1 MPDIDIVGE
10 ITTANSEEAAY
21 AKTNARIDNIISAVT
36 TDTEVIDIRDGADG
50 ITYQTAGKAVR
61 SQIQNVMSECQ
72 EIRNQTIPPDKIE
85 SHINLFNKNIIAQQG
100 CAMTGYNTSDNTPI
114 FENQYSSWNITR
126 KIPLNG
132 WTSFGDWL
140 RYPYT
145 ASYQSW
151 PSYQLWFEDEQGKY
165 AGGIARNIIEEIK
178 SGTSQRWWQYVISV
192 SNNVIE
198 INIPNLI
205 RYAASSGD
213 AALNAALNASYIRFN
228 VHSDDLSDFYIHTNE
243 KIECPWLKLT
253 NNSITADEL
262 SDDAVISSKIADG
275 AVSTNKISES
285 AITAPKIADG
295 AVSTNKISDSA
306 VTASKIANET
316 ITSNK
321 ISDDVF
327 IKNIDIHL
335 LSEYNAVVGRELNFY
350 FCQMTDSLD
359 WEADG
364 FVFNMYFSGTNPS
377 GTFKNYDDRY
387 SFIPN
392 QAGTYHIGMKIYR
405 LNHNR
410 LVTVYQKEIT
420 ITAYENSTPNTPKK
434 VLFIGDSRTD
444 YSRINTYAKNQLGN
458 NLVLLGTR
466 GNSPYY
472 HEGRSGWKAEDYC
485 TKSSVGSVVNPFYNN
500 GFDFSFYMNQQNY
513 TNVDYVNIFLGTND
527 RYSQQSISYIEQM
540 ISSIHQYDPN
550 IIVSVM
556 TEYQLPFNAYYN
568 GSYYNVLISRQY
580 FAKIINAF
588 QNRENENIYIIPSG
602 QEIDDNYDFS
612 HGTTTASQLNS
623 QTINVMT
630 DNIHCIYGYGK
641 ISNAWLVHFIAT
653 GGCS

>member
-1 MPDIDIVGE
+1 
-10 ITTANSEEAAY
+10 
-21 AKTNARIDNIISAVT
+21 
-36 TDTEVIDIRDGADG
+36 
-50 ITYQTAGKAVR
+50 
-61 SQIQNVMSECQ
+61 
-72 EIRNQTIPPDKIE
+72 
-85 SHINLFNKNIIAQQG
+85 
-100 CAMTGYNTSDNTPI
+100 MTGYDISTLLPVL
-114 FENQYSSWNITR
+114 ENRYSSWNITS
-126 KIPLNG
+126 KLALDG
-132 WTSFGDWL
+132 WNHFGNWIK
-140 RYPYT
+140 YPYT
-145 ASYQSW
+145 SSYQSW
-151 PSYQLWFEDEQGKY
+151 SAYQLWFEDEQGKY
-165 AGGIARNIIEEIK
+165 VGGIARTIIEEIK
-178 SGTSQRWWQYVISV
+178 SGTSQRWWKYVISV

-275 AVSTNKISES
+275 AVSTNKIS
-285 AITAPKIADG
+285 
-295 AVSTNKISDSA
+295 DSA

-359 WEADG
+359 WKADG
-364 FVFNMYFSGTNPS
+364 FIFNMYFKGTNPS

-405 LNHNR
+405 LNHNS
-410 LVTVYQKEIT
+410 LVTVCQKEIT
-420 ITAYENSTPNTPKK
+420 VNAYENSTPNTPKK

-444 YSRINTYAKNQLGN
+444 YSRINTYVKNQLGN

-466 GNSPYY
+466 GISPCY
-472 HEGRSGWKAEDYC
+472 HEGYSGWKAEDFC
-485 TKSSVGSVVNPFYNN
+485 TKASVGNIVNPFYNN
-500 GFDFSFYMNQQNY
+500 GFDFTFYMNQQNY
-513 TNVDYVNIFLGTND
+513 THVDYVNIFLGTND

-540 ISSIHQYDPN
+540 ISSIHQYDPD
-550 IIVSVM
+550 IIISVM
-556 TEYQLPFNAYYN
+556 TEYQLPFNAHYN
-568 GSYYNVLISRQY
+568 GSYYNGLLSRQY
-580 FAKIINAF
+580 FSKIINAF

-602 QEIDDNYDFS
+602 QEIDDNYDFA

-623 QTINVMT
+623 QIINVMT
-630 DNIHCIYGYGK
+630 DNIHCIYGYDK

-653 GGCS
+653 GGCQ